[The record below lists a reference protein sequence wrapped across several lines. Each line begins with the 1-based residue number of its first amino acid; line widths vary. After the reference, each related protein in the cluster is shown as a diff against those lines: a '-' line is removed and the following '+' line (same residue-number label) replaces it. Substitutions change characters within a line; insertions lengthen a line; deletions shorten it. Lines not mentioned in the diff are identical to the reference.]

1 MVLMIG
7 IMLGYNIVGL
17 SAEGLP
23 ICKTSD
29 SLVMEEEG
37 KEMSFELSCTNIMW
51 DKYETN
57 MGVLIA
63 LDPVAKLKICVDS
76 GDDSC
81 VPEAKASKLNMTR
94 GHQNYTVRL
103 LAEEEGITCVKL
115 GSTYMVGNELQD
127 PKAVELLLSNYNDK
141 ELERDT
147 ALAEDIPEVYTHI
160 FEVEVDAEPSGSKI
174 GVKSKNRSEER
185 AADDFES
192 EEVEMVNG
200 SLIEESYTKM
210 VDGESALWEEVIVL
224 TRAIENTLMA
234 RGTHFSKIFLLLGL
248 ASANWLV
255 GTGISWGTLVILK
268 DDLAS
273 MWRQCSCLDQVFS
286 VQAWKVGLLC
296 QVFYLPIISFAL
308 AKLFFVTSHGNCKRV
323 MDLSKLGL
331 FLLGTAPGNTGSI
344 YLADLWNG
352 NLELSVALVLLST
365 LLSPLTYLLWWNT
378 LGKVLNYDNGAT
390 DALAIPIGNI
400 VELGSLMIIPILAGM
415 YMADKFPSMK
425 KVMEQVRKPVI
436 VIGLLGM
443 VVIFYFQYR
452 HFFKFLSSNH
462 IMASALLAVSSFI
475 LSGFSAYLCKLK
487 KEDIISIAINS
498 CVRNATLS
506 YAVVFNALDVPSYIY
521 AGIPSNAQVLFTSAP
536 IVIAWV
542 AWQAGKRLHTVQMR
556 RRTTGGVNQKP
567 LVQAFVEQKEEVPML
582 RVSNIKEAWTNQD
595 LRPLWC

>member
-1 MVLMIG
+1 M
-7 IMLGYNIVGL
+7 
-17 SAEGLP
+17 
-23 ICKTSD
+23 
-29 SLVMEEEG
+29 
-37 KEMSFELSCTNIMW
+37 
-51 DKYETN
+51 
-57 MGVLIA
+57 
-63 LDPVAKLKICVDS
+63 
-76 GDDSC
+76 
-81 VPEAKASKLNMTR
+81 
-94 GHQNYTVRL
+94 
-103 LAEEEGITCVKL
+103 
-115 GSTYMVGNELQD
+115 
-127 PKAVELLLSNYNDK
+127 
-141 ELERDT
+141 
-147 ALAEDIPEVYTHI
+147 
-160 FEVEVDAEPSGSKI
+160 
-174 GVKSKNRSEER
+174 
-185 AADDFES
+185 
-192 EEVEMVNG
+192 
-200 SLIEESYTKM
+200 
-210 VDGESALWEEVIVL
+210 
-224 TRAIENTLMA
+224 
-234 RGTHFSKIFLLLGL
+234 LGL

-255 GTGISWGTLVILK
+255 GTGISWGTLVTLK

-425 KVMEQVRKPVI
+425 KVMEQVSCLVFTISTINTVWNSLKVRKPVI

-542 AWQAGKRLHTVQMR
+542 AWQAGKRLHTVQMM

-582 RVSNIKEAWTNQD
+582 RVSNIKEAWTNQGSGESNAAEFSTD
-595 LRPLWC
+595 F